1 MKNLFI
7 IVLILIIGWLLFSR
21 PIQLETVRT
30 EVDTIYKTDTFKTV
44 KKGKD
49 IPYAVLDT
57 TYLIDEVHDTAY
69 IVKDYSE
76 VKAYSDT
83 IFKDSN
89 RFVINDTITHNKIIS
104 RGFEAYLT
112 EKTIIRNNYI
122 FTKEKGSLFLGGFSS
137 YDSRGGKIAFGAGIH
152 YQTPKKTVFSLQY
165 SPNVISVG
173 YYKKIF

>member
-1 MKNLFI
+1 MKNLVI
-7 IVLILIIGWLLFSR
+7 IVLILAIGWLFFSR
-21 PIQLETVRT
+21 PNSLPIIVT
-30 EVDTIYKTDTFKTV
+30 EVDTLYKVDTFKTV

-49 IPYAVLDT
+49 ITYTVLDT

-69 IVKDYSE
+69 IVKDYNE

-83 IFKDSN
+83 VIKDSN
-89 RFVINDTITHNKIIS
+89 RFVINDTISHNKIIS

-122 FTKEKGSLFLGGFSS
+122 FTKEKGALYLGGFSS
-137 YDSRGGKIAFGAGIH
+137 YDSRGGKIGIGAGIH
-152 YQTPKKTVFSLQY
+152 YQTPKKSIFSLQY
-165 SPNVISVG
+165 SSNVTSVG

>member
-1 MKNLFI
+1 M
-7 IVLILIIGWLLFSR
+7 IIGWLVFSR

-30 EVDTIYKTDTFKTV
+30 EIDTIYKTDTFKTV

-49 IPYAVLDT
+49 IPYVVLDT
-57 TYLIDEVHDTAY
+57 TYLIDQVHDTAY

-89 RFVINDTITHNKIIS
+89 KFVINDTITHNKIIS

-122 FTKEKGSLFLGGFSS
+122 FTKEKGALFLGGFSS
-137 YDSRGGKIAFGAGIH
+137 YDSREGRIGIGTGIH
-152 YQTPKKTVFSLQY
+152 YQTPKKSIFSLQY
-165 SPNVISVG
+165 STNVISVG